1 MISQIAGT
9 ISGADQYVFHLANA
23 VYTTP
28 ALDRV
33 MPALSL
39 SGSLGAIWLGILGA
53 LAVFGKKTGRR
64 IALIGLGALAIGF
77 FASEIIK
84 EITLRPRPFL
94 SLEEVRLLVAA
105 PSSYAFPSG
114 HTTSSFAVASG
125 LFLGA
130 QRLMG
135 RVPVWAWGSVA
146 LAAAISYSRLYVGV
160 HWPTD
165 VLAGIALGIAS
176 GWVASRPAFGRYM
189 RSLFDRLRGLARLL
203 RPKRV
208 AGGEDALGGERG
220 GREILEDGAGE
231 SGLSGADEAR
241 EQPPRPLEVEKR

>member
-1 MISQIAGT
+1 MIGQMAGT
-9 ISGADQYVFHLANA
+9 IAGADQYVFHLVNA

-28 ALDRV
+28 VLDWM

-39 SGSLGAIWLGILGA
+39 SGNLGAIWLGILGA

-64 IALIGLGALAIGF
+64 LALIGLGALAVGF

-94 SLEEVRLLVAA
+94 SPEEVRPLVAA

-125 LFLGA
+125 LYLGA
-130 QRLMG
+130 RRLVG
-135 RVPVWAWGSVA
+135 RVPLWAWGTLA

-165 VLAGIALGIAS
+165 VLAGVALGVAS
-176 GWVASRPAFGRYM
+176 GWVASRPSVGRWFCGK
-189 RSLFDRLRGLARLL
+189 LLVRLRGLV
-203 RPKRV
+203 P
-208 AGGEDALGGERG
+208 GGDRGKSDG
-220 GREILEDGAGE
+220 GREILQNGAGV
-231 SGLSGADEAR
+231 SSYAGGGEA
-241 EQPPRPLEVEKR
+241 EEPAPEPLEVVGR